1 MGEEWRKEADERRRC
16 ETGGGGR
23 GVINRKWKKRKVT
36 AGMGDV
42 TGGDACRDGRFG
54 KDERREKM
62 TGETGRIPVFLFKK
76 TNQKKQSSK
85 LRLFAEAYSS

>member
-16 ETGGGGR
+16 ETGRGR

-42 TGGDACRDGRFG
+42 TGGTRVERARDGKR
-54 KDERREKM
+54 
-62 TGETGRIPVFLFKK
+62 
-76 TNQKKQSSK
+76 
-85 LRLFAEAYSS
+85 